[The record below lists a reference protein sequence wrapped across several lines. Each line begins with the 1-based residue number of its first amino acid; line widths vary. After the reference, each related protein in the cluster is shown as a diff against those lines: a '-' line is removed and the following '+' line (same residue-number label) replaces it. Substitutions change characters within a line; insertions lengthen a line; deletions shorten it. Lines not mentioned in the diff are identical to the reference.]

1 MATFI
6 EGVKSALRFA
16 PCIALG
22 NAEWA
27 YGAAGRIFPF
37 GPAEEGIA
45 TVRALRRFIGC
56 NPDNDPEEPQPP
68 FQGGQCDGQL
78 YVGSYTYTQGNNPPI
93 TARFKAWGPIGGAV
107 EGTDSN
113 GTPGVGLI
121 SRGDLTQNSPAFQ
134 CGVGGN
140 PTLGTLTYR
149 QFASNATNPSIQSI
163 TPCGADNCGGLPP
176 VLPPPTNININ
187 IDVTYNNEEGDEI
200 NLTIPFI
207 FAPINVD
214 INGRFNIPVTF
225 NLGGVEFSGTVTI
238 APEFSVTINPPQAPT
253 GTDNPTDTLPP
264 GDPEDEVEPR
274 EFDDKV
280 IGVVVQS
287 SLSGEQQLT
296 TIATA
301 NIPTIFAPRAGSIK
315 FAYSI
320 GASTFWSNDID
331 VKGGRVFIPCPF
343 SQGADAVAV
352 SPAPGVVLN
361 WVEITGPPL
370 ATVADLT

>member
-1 MATFI
+1 MTLADGI
-6 EGVKSALRFA
+6 KSALRVV
-16 PCIALG
+16 PCQLLANGQYAYGSAARIFPASPAATVARGYASLRRFLGCIPDNDVPEPPPPFEGGQCPGEKYNVLINGSSMQGSSTVNFSLQYTALG
-22 NAEWA
+22 PIGPLQFTNE
-27 YGAAGRIFPF
+27 GGPLGSFNILQSLGSGRIFSSNC
-37 GPAEEGIA
+37 GP
-45 TVRALRRFIGC
+45 
-56 NPDNDPEEPQPP
+56 NPTPAPGVYQINNSAITGMNP
-68 FQGGQCDGQL
+68 QGGL
-78 YVGSYTYTQGNNPPI
+78 TI
-93 TARFKAWGPIGGAV
+93 TA
-107 EGTDSN
+107 
-113 GTPGVGLI
+113 
-121 SRGDLTQNSPAFQ
+121 
-134 CGVGGN
+134 
-140 PTLGTLTYR
+140 
-149 QFASNATNPSIQSI
+149 
-163 TPCGADNCGGLPP
+163 CGADNCGDPDP
-176 VLPPPTNININ
+176 IYPPPTNINID

-200 NLTIPFI
+200 NITIPFI

-214 INGRFNIPVTF
+214 ITGRFNIPFTF
-225 NLGGVEFSGTVTI
+225 EIDGIEFSGTLNI
-238 APEFSVTINPPQAPT
+238 APEFSVTINPPEAPT

-320 GASTFWSNDID
+320 GVSTFWSNDID

-352 SPAPGVVLN
+352 SPG
-361 WVEITGPPL
+361 TGGWCS
-370 ATVADLT
+370 TG